1 MVIKVKFYLLL
12 LFISTTLPVLSQD
25 VKEVEG
31 DAAFLFAYSVKEGQM
46 NNFVEGYKKH
56 LQWHMDKNDPL
67 PWYAWFVFTGNRLGL
82 FIDGTFGISFEA
94 FDNRV
99 APREDYQ
106 DFLKTTAPFV
116 DANFRQVLQLKRDL
130 STIFLLEEQ
139 KPTSQIDIF
148 HIELHQGTEVDF
160 EKLIRDI
167 VSKISKS
174 SEKVNFTTYKILSGS
189 EHPKY
194 IVMAPRN
201 NFKDFNSSTTFNS
214 FTALITNY
222 QDPEH
227 VNQYLGKLTKSI
239 KNTYTETWRYRVDLS
254 AFSKKE

>member
-12 LFISTTLPVLSQD
+12 LFLSTTLPVLSQD

-31 DAAFLFAYSVKEGQM
+31 DAAFLFAYSVREGQM

-56 LQWHMDKNDPL
+56 LQWHIDKKDPL
-67 PWYAWFVFTGNRLGL
+67 PWYAWFVFTGNRLDL
-82 FIDGTFGISFEA
+82 FIDGTFGISFDA

-99 APREDYQ
+99 APKEDYQ

-174 SEKVNFTTYKILSGS
+174 SEKVNFTTY
-189 EHPKY
+189 
-194 IVMAPRN
+194 
-201 NFKDFNSSTTFNS
+201 SSP
-214 FTALITNY
+214 AA
-222 QDPEH
+222 
-227 VNQYLGKLTKSI
+227 
-239 KNTYTETWRYRVDLS
+239 NTQCI
-254 AFSKKE
+254 